1 MRAFNC
7 QRVGSVMLHT
17 GFHTCKCVSKC
28 APWKKKNTGADA
40 GPFKVKYLVNTGHF
54 KYNLQSDPLTI

>member
-1 MRAFNC
+1 MQMCFKVR
-7 QRVGSVMLHT
+7 SMEKT
-17 GFHTCKCVSKC
+17 Y
-28 APWKKKNTGADA
+28 TGADA